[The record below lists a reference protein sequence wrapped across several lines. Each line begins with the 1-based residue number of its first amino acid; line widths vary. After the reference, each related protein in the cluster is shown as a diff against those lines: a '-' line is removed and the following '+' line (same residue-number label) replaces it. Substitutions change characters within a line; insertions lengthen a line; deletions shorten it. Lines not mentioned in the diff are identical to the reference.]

1 MLISELML
9 FVLLVMTLLFS
20 CADFYSYC
28 PCSVNES
35 VGEVLKFTIA
45 AAHNIDVV
53 GESLFAHGPAT
64 NGNGCVAVMEFFLHD
79 LL

>member
-28 PCSVNES
+28 PYSVNES

-45 AAHNIDVV
+45 AAHKIDVV
-53 GESLFAHGPAT
+53 GES
-64 NGNGCVAVMEFFLHD
+64 
-79 LL
+79 